1 MRLAMWV
8 PREALSVRQGTPE
21 LREFELGGR
30 MRRLK
35 ICGACH
41 THLWSEPPR
50 RPTMAVVLAT
60 TLRQH
65 REFEP
70 VAHIWTKSA
79 LPWVALP
86 HGVATYDTQPEDPM
100 ELVRL
105 WKEEVGKS
113 DGAT

>member
-8 PREALSVRQGTPE
+8 PRGSLSILQGTPE
-21 LREFELGGR
+21 TREFELSGR

-35 ICGACH
+35 ICAACH

-60 TLRQH
+60 TLRQY
-65 REFEP
+65 REFQP

-79 LPWVALP
+79 LPWVAFP
-86 HGVATYDTQPEDPM
+86 PGVATYNTQPEDPM

-105 WKEEVGKS
+105 WKEGFSKS

>member
-8 PREALSVRQGTPE
+8 PRDSLSVRQGTPE

-30 MRRLK
+30 LRRLK
-35 ICGACH
+35 ICAACH
-41 THLWSEPPR
+41 THLWSEPAN

-65 REFEP
+65 REFQP

-79 LPWVALP
+79 LPWVVFP
-86 HGVATYDTQPEDPM
+86 PGVPTYETQPKDPM

-105 WKEEVGKS
+105 WQQEEGGNAS
-113 DGAT
+113 AT

>member
-86 HGVATYDTQPEDPM
+86 HDVATYDKQPEDPM

-105 WKEEVGKS
+105 WKEGMGKS
-113 DGAT
+113 DDAT